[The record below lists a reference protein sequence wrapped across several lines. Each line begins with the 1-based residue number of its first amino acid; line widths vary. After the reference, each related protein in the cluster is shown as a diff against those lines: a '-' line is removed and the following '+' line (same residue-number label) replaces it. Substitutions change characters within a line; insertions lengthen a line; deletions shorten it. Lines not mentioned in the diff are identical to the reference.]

1 MDGAARNVAARPIG
15 LGTPVQAQLR
25 AIDAGQDLPDSNGIM
40 LTAFVKSLGQL
51 ADRAILAALGW
62 TLLCAVL
69 IFGLT
74 GWALWQGLT
83 WVTERYGGPLGDYA
97 EWTGVLAAIMTILAF
112 WFWWRVVAIAVL
124 QLFADRI
131 VIAVERKHYPQAA
144 VSARDLPLG
153 PSLAMAL
160 RSLGRALLY
169 NALALPFALVLL
181 FTGVGA
187 PMLFL
192 AVNAVLVG
200 RDLTEMVA
208 ARHPHASA
216 QAQSRTSRFVLGL
229 IANLLLLVPLVN
241 LLAPII
247 AAAMATHLFHQRKAM
262 GALS

>member
-1 MDGAARNVAARPIG
+1 MPDTRAA
-15 LGTPVQAQLR
+15 
-25 AIDAGQDLPDSNGIM
+25 M
-40 LTAFVKSLGQL
+40 LSAFFKSLGQL
-51 ADRAILAALGW
+51 GDRAILGALAW
-62 TLLCAVL
+62 TIAFSVL

-74 GWALWQGLT
+74 GWGLWQGLAWAMT
-83 WVTERYGGPLGDYA
+83 RYGGPLSGYA
-97 EWTGVLAAIMTILAF
+97 EWTGVLAVIATIIAF

-131 VIAVERKHYPQAA
+131 VIAVERKHYPHAA
-144 VSARDLPLG
+144 ERAVDLPLA
-153 PSLAMAL
+153 PSLMMAL

-200 RDLTEMVA
+200 RDLADMVA
-208 ARHPHASA
+208 ARHALPGT

-241 LLAPII
+241 LFAPII
-247 AAAMATHLFHQRKAM
+247 AAAMATHLFHQREA
-262 GALS
+262 GGTAR

>member
-1 MDGAARNVAARPIG
+1 MA
-15 LGTPVQAQLR
+15 
-25 AIDAGQDLPDSNGIM
+25 SM
-40 LTAFVKSLGQL
+40 LNAFFKSLGQL
-51 ADRAILAALGW
+51 GDRAILGALMW
-62 TLLCAVL
+62 TVLCAVL
-69 IFGLT
+69 VFAAS
-74 GWALWQGLT
+74 GWLMWQGLAWAT
-83 WVTERYGGPLGDYA
+83 GRYGGPLASYA
-97 EWTGVLAAIMTILAF
+97 DWTGLVALVAVIVGF

-144 VSARDLPLG
+144 TSAVDLPLG

-169 NALALPFALVLL
+169 NAIALPFGLILL

-192 AVNAVLVG
+192 AVNALLVG

-208 ARHPHASA
+208 ARHPGAEPEPS
-216 QAQSRTSRFVLGL
+216 SRTNRFVLGL

-247 AAAMATHLFHQRKAM
+247 AAAMATHLFHQR
-262 GALS
+262 GATGAKS